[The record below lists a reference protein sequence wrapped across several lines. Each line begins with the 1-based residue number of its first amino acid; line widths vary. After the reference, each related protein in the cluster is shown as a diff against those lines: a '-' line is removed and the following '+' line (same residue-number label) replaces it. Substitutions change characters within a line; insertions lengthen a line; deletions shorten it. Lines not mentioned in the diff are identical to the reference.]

1 MNNNQFKIIDTLYLF
16 RLYIENYTGS
26 NKLIELYN
34 NICKKEA
41 IQLHR
46 AKEDVILLI
55 EMFNTLNFKTKDFLD
70 I

>member
-1 MNNNQFKIIDTLYLF
+1 LNNNQFKIIDTLYLF